1 MFTIR
6 HNVFETNSSSEH
18 ALKVNRDVPRKKE
31 DFPLLNDQ
39 GILELEATR
48 YWESGVSVSS
58 IRDIMEYICLLCYS
72 VETGMAVIAAGHHR
86 SEIFGVE
93 NIANWLIENGVDARF
108 IDLDNPI

>member
-48 YWESGVSVSS
+48 YWESGV
-58 IRDIMEYICLLCYS
+58 
-72 VETGMAVIAAGHHR
+72 
-86 SEIFGVE
+86 
-93 NIANWLIENGVDARF
+93 
-108 IDLDNPI
+108 

>member
-72 VETGMAVIAAGHHR
+72 VEDNFDSAFAHIKKAYE
-86 SEIFGVE
+86 EIGLPAPKGLLE
-93 NIANWLIENGVDARF
+93 
-108 IDLDNPI
+108 

>member
-48 YWESGVSVSS
+48 YWAVS
-58 IRDIMEYICLLCYS
+58 YTHLTLP
-72 VETGMAVIAAGHHR
+72 TT
-86 SEIFGVE
+86 
-93 NIANWLIENGVDARF
+93 LIV
-108 IDLDNPI
+108 